1 MIKNSVRL
9 LVFALLS
16 VIFFSAFQ
24 ILLSAESGI
33 YDRIGIFPE
42 NGSQGI
48 GEESINYFNGNLTL
62 KFLDVHLPGANGFDL
77 NIWRIYNSK
86 LAEDSTGWN
95 LAQFNQ
101 EPVIFLDQNFFSS

>member
-1 MIKNSVRL
+1 MKKNSVRL
-9 LVFALLS
+9 LLFALLS
-16 VIFFSAFQ
+16 VIFFSTFQ
-24 ILLSAESGI
+24 TPLSAESGI

-42 NGSQGI
+42 HGNQGI

-62 KFLDVHLPGANGFDL
+62 KFLDIHLPGPNNFDL

-101 EPVIFLDQNFFSS
+101 EPLVFLAWNLFSS

>member
-1 MIKNSVRL
+1 MKKNSVRL

-16 VIFFSAFQ
+16 VIFFSTLQ
-24 ILLSAESGI
+24 TPLSAESGI

-42 NGSQGI
+42 NGGQGV

-62 KFLDVHLPGANGFDL
+62 KFLD
-77 NIWRIYNSK
+77 IYNSK

-101 EPVIFLDQNFFSS
+101 EPVG